1 MSELRKQLPP
11 LDREGL
17 DDDPIAQLGDWYEL
31 AEREVPLAEAM
42 TLATA
47 DADGAPNARM
57 VLLKG
62 IGPEGLR
69 FFTNYES
76 VKGAELEARPR
87 AALILYWREL
97 DRQVRAR
104 GPVHKLT
111 AEQSNEY
118 FASRPRDSQAAAAA
132 SPQSRTIDRGELDRD
147 VAEVLDAAG
156 DGPIERPANWG
167 GYALEPEEM
176 EFWQGRDGRLHD
188 RFRYTR
194 EGGGWRI
201 ERLAP

>member
-62 IGPEGLR
+62 FGPEGLR

-156 DGPIERPANWG
+156 DGPIERPAT
-167 GYALEPEEM
+167 L
-176 EFWQGRDGRLHD
+176 GRLRARARGDGVLAGPRRASARPLPLHP
-188 RFRYTR
+188 RRGR
-194 EGGGWRI
+194 RGG
-201 ERLAP
+201 

>member
-62 IGPEGLR
+62 FGPEGLR

>member
-42 TLATA
+42 SLATA

-62 IGPEGLR
+62 FGPEGLR
-69 FFTNYES
+69 FFSNYES

-97 DRQVRAR
+97 DRQIRAR

-111 AEQSNEY
+111 AEQSDEY

-132 SPQSRTIDRGELDRD
+132 SPQSRTIDREEFDSG

-156 DGPIERPANWG
+156 DGPIERPAHWG

-176 EFWQGRDGRLHD
+176 EFWQGRDGRMHD

>member
-147 VAEVLDAAG
+147 VAEVLEAAG
-156 DGPIERPANWG
+156 DGPIERPAHWG